1 MRSRN
6 ARIAGL
12 LYILAS
18 IVGVARLIYI
28 PNALFVSNNAA
39 ATASHIA
46 AHETLFRW
54 GIVSQLIGAVL
65 WMCVPLALYRLL
77 KEVDRSLA
85 LLMVILGSL
94 MQVPIFFMNAGN
106 DVAALLFARG
116 QDFLT
121 VFDKPQRDALAMLFL
136 RLHHYGDLANEVFW
150 GLWLLPFGLL
160 VFRSRFLPRVLGLWL
175 MVGCSGYLALS
186 FTGLLFPLREDA
198 VFKFAQPLMLGELA
212 FMLWVVVFGARESP
226 STAAS

>member
-6 ARIAGL
+6 ARVAGL

-18 IVGVARLIYI
+18 IVGVVRLIYI
-28 PNALFVSNNAA
+28 PNVLFVSHNAA
-39 ATASHIA
+39 ATVSNIT
-46 AHETLFRW
+46 AHEMLFRW
-54 GIVSQLIGAVL
+54 GVVSQLIGAVL

-94 MQVPIFFMNAGN
+94 MQVPIFFMNAVN
-106 DVAALLFARG
+106 DLAALLFARS

-121 VFDKPQRDALAMLFL
+121 VFDEPQRDAFAMLFL

-160 VFRSRFLPRVLGLWL
+160 VYRSRFLPRLLGLWL
-175 MVGCSGYLALS
+175 MAGCFGYLALS

-198 VFKFAQPLMLGELA
+198 VFKFAQPLMLSELA
-212 FMLWVVVFGARESP
+212 FMLWVVIFGARERPSP
-226 STAAS
+226 AGS